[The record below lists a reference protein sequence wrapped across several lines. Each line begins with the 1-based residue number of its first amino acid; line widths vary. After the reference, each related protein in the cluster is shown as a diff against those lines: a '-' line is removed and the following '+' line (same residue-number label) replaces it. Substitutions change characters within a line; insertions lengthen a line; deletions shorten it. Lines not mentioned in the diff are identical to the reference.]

1 MNLVTKLYNVC
12 KGNNLTIA
20 TAESCTSGL
29 ISSTICSISGA
40 SSIFKGGIIAYQ
52 DIIKINQLGIPKAL
66 IEKETSVCIEVAKKM
81 AENSLKI
88 FKSDYSISSTGY
100 TGPNGGN
107 NKYPIG
113 TVFIAI
119 SNKKET
125 YVKHF
130 FLTGSRES
138 VVNQVVQ
145 NAIQLLIIQ
154 IKKNQ

>member
-1 MNLVTKLYNVC
+1 
-12 KGNNLTIA
+12 
-20 TAESCTSGL
+20 
-29 ISSTICSISGA
+29 
-40 SSIFKGGIIAYQ
+40 
-52 DIIKINQLGIPKAL
+52 
-66 IEKETSVCIEVAKKM
+66 M

-125 YVKHF
+125 FVKHF
-130 FLTGSRES
+130 FLTGSRKS